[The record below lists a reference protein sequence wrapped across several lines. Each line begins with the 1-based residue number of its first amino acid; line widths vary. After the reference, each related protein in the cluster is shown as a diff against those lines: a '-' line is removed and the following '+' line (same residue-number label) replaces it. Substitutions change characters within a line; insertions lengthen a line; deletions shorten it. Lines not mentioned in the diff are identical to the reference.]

1 MMATSAWSAHI
12 ADDPDFRPPPFPE
25 GFPPKILVYGYFER
39 NWNWHPR
46 QVDELTLEELEWLPV
61 YDEAVSD
68 AAEFV
73 RKQDQFQSKRA
84 ANG

>member
-1 MMATSAWSAHI
+1 MISSSAW
-12 ADDPDFRPPPFPE
+12 ADHMQDDSQFRQPPFPE
-25 GFPPKILVYGYFER
+25 GFPAKILVYGYFER

-61 YDEAVSD
+61 YDDAVSD

-73 RKQDQFQSKRA
+73 RKQGQFQNKRE
-84 ANG
+84 

>member
-1 MMATSAWSAHI
+1 MISSSAWAERI
-12 ADDPDFRPPPFPE
+12 QDDPEFKQPPFPD

-61 YDEAVSD
+61 YDDAVNE
-68 AAEFV
+68 AAEFL
-73 RKQDQFQSKRA
+73 RKQQNFQKR
-84 ANG
+84 N